1 MASPKSVQGLL
12 GARRC
17 HGICLSFPEAGL
29 SRRGPAKAS
38 HHARLVAT
46 LPRECQLLSGS
57 RAVDPGEEEQGAGT
71 GFRRTAPSSGWLSAP
86 ERSLPV
92 DVSLRAQHGAGG
104 HTRSFLGSLALPM
117 FTEHALCRLLGVHR
131 GSEHTHRADPRGAY
145 MLVEKG
151 ATHDCERTAGTKA
164 TKRVTWCLPDIG
176 EFNRT
181 LEVRKST

>member
-1 MASPKSVQGLL
+1 MTSPKSVQGLL

-71 GFRRTAPSSGWLSAP
+71 GFRRTAPSLGWLSAP

-92 DVSLRAQHGAGG
+92 DVSLRARHGAGG
-104 HTRSFLGSLALPM
+104 HTRSFLGSLAPCLCPCSLSTLCADYWGC
-117 FTEHALCRLLGVHR
+117 TEGVN
-131 GSEHTHRADPRGAY
+131 THIGLT
-145 MLVEKG
+145 LVELI
-151 ATHDCERTAGTKA
+151 C
-164 TKRVTWCLPDIG
+164 
-176 EFNRT
+176 
-181 LEVRKST
+181 